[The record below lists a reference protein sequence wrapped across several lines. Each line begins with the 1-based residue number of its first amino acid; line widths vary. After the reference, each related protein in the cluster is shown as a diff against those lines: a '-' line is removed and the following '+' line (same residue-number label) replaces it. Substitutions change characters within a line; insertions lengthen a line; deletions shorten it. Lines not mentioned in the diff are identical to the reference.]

1 LASITTSAEAEP
13 VAARGILSVRPNV
26 GREDAI
32 SIFGGRDLGAM
43 LWRLRKGGLQAV
55 ADVYVPYRFYRVHI
69 AGRRASLTHI
79 YAIDSVDGSLDPYEF
94 ETVPAGQSLMQ
105 VKTRNCLAA
114 SLDQEQAK
122 SLLREKTLRMIF
134 QGGFFKV
141 GTADLRLES
150 LAAEIYLPYWL
161 GFYGRN
167 GRVDFRIIDAVRR
180 CVEGAKAHALFESWI
195 ASA

>member
-150 LAAEIYLPYWL
+150 LGAEIYLPYWL

-167 GRVDFRIIDAVRR
+167 GRVGFRIIDAVRR
-180 CVEGAKAHALFESWI
+180 RVEGAKAHALFESWI